1 VIVIGIGIGIEMW
14 SELGI
19 LIGIGIA
26 IVTGM
31 WIVIDILS

>member
-1 VIVIGIGIGIEMW
+1 MIGIGIGIEMW